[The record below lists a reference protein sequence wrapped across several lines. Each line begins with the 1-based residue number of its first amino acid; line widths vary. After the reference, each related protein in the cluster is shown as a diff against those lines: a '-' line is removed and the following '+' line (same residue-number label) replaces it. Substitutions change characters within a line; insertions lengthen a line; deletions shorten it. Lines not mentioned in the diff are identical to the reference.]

1 MTSPGLSLQLYTL
14 RDAVADDLGGTL
26 ARVAEIGFR
35 EVELWNFVDRE
46 REFAAALADSGLTAP
61 SAHASLIVADDPAPA
76 FAAATRLGIRTII
89 DPHYPAE
96 HWTTRDDI
104 TRTARRLGELARQA
118 ADSGLRLGY
127 HNHAFELAARIDGLP
142 ALEVLAAELDDA
154 VVLEVD
160 TYWAAVGGVDPVG
173 LLERLGERVQ
183 LIHVK
188 DGPGTAEP
196 SDQVAVGDG
205 ALDIPGILAAAPQA
219 RRVAE
224 LDDTRGDIWDAVARS
239 FSYLAATEASA

>member
-14 RDAVADDLGGTL
+14 REAVAADLGGTL

-35 EVELWNFVDRE
+35 DVELWNFVDRE
-46 REFAAALADSGLTAP
+46 REFAAALADSGLSAP
-61 SAHASLIVADDPAPA
+61 SAHASLIVADDPGPA
-76 FAAATRLGIRTII
+76 FAAAQRLGIRTLI

-96 HWTTRDDI
+96 HWTSRDDI

-118 ADSGLRLGY
+118 ADAGLRLGY
-127 HNHAFELAARIDGLP
+127 HNHAFELANRIDGVP

-154 VVLEVD
+154 ELDDTVVLEVD

-205 ALDIPGILAAAPQA
+205 SIDVAGILAAAPQA

-224 LDDTRGDIWDAVARS
+224 LDDIWQAVARS
-239 FSYLAATEASA
+239 FAFLSAEVAA